1 MELDSVKSEKQEVR
15 DPRTGELR
23 STTWTSTQA
32 VLIGSWNVAKI
43 YTISGQIGQ
52 LIGKGVPLE
61 WVDMLAR
68 ATKDARAE
76 AGADTGSY
84 DTRTIKKD
92 ITAVMAVTFRVE

>member
-1 MELDSVKSEKQEVR
+1 
-15 DPRTGELR
+15 
-23 STTWTSTQA
+23 
-32 VLIGSWNVAKI
+32 
-43 YTISGQIGQ
+43 
-52 LIGKGVPLE
+52 
-61 WVDMLAR
+61 MLAK